1 MLRKV
6 GYVILL
12 TLSFALVLLEAQVA
26 PPLPSG
32 DSKNGKNVKLPPCKS
47 CRVLVESFEAG
58 VRKTERNKHDG
69 GDAAWEEERLGSYK
83 TSELRLVE
91 IQESLC
97 NDVTRGSSQCHNL
110 AEDSEQILENWWFKH
125 QNEEPDLFKFLCIGE
140 LKVCCP
146 DHHFGPNCDPCS
158 DCHGNGQC
166 KGNGTRKGNGKCLCD
181 PGYAGD
187 GCTECALQ
195 YYEAFRDETKIL
207 CSPCHAACAN
217 STGCRGPGPRSCN
230 ACAKGYA
237 AVSGGEGGGCLD
249 VNECLEMR
257 NACQRNQF
265 CVNNEGSFTCLECD
279 RSCNGCS
286 GDGPDLCDSCAD
298 GYELRDGL
306 CTDTSGEKREQYVTM
321 TRYLTYLGLCIAT
334 CVIFQS
340 STWIASL
347 VGLAV
352 ALYISVSEYWLA
364 GSSSKDQSPTIPDHL
379 INELRGK

>member
-1 MLRKV
+1 MLREL
-6 GYVILL
+6 GYVAFL
-12 TLSFALVLLEAQVA
+12 TLFVIPLQAQV
-26 PPLPSG
+26 PPALPS
-32 DSKNGKNVKLPPCKS
+32 SEKSEKNAKLPPCRA
-47 CRVLVESFEAG
+47 CRVLVNSFEDG
-58 VRKTERNKHDG
+58 MRKTERNKHDG

-83 TSELRLVE
+83 TSEVRLVE

-110 AEDSEQILENWWFKH
+110 AEDNEHLIEEWWVKH
-125 QNEEPDLFKFLCIGE
+125 QTEEPDLFQYLCIDQ
-140 LKVCCP
+140 LAVCCP
-146 DHHFGPNCDPCS
+146 NLHFGPNCEPCS

-181 PGYAGD
+181 AGYAGEA
-187 GCTECALQ
+187 CTECALQ
-195 YYEAFRDETKIL
+195 YYEAFRDESKIL
-207 CSPCHAACAN
+207 CSPCHVACLN
-217 STGCRGPGPRSCN
+217 GTGCRGAGPRNCN
-230 ACAKGYA
+230 SCAKGWA
-237 AVSGGEGGGCLD
+237 TLSGGEKQGCID
-249 VNECLEMR
+249 VNECLEVR

-265 CVNNEGSFTCLECD
+265 CVNTEGSHTCINCD

-286 GDGPDLCDSCAD
+286 GDGPDLCNTCAD

-306 CTDTSGEKREQYVTM
+306 CTDTAGEKREHYVTM

-352 ALYISVSEYWLA
+352 ALYISVSEYWLS
-364 GSSSKDQSPTIPDHL
+364 GSTTKGTSPTIPDHL
-379 INELRGK
+379 MEELRGK

>member
-1 MLRKV
+1 MLKKL
-6 GYVILL
+6 GYVYLL
-12 TLSFALVLLEAQVA
+12 TVTAFLVLSLEAQVA
-26 PPLPSG
+26 PPLPPSS
-32 DSKNGKNVKLPPCKS
+32 DKNGKNVKLPACKS
-47 CRVLVESFEAG
+47 CRVFVESFESG
-58 VRKTERNKHDG
+58 MRKTERNKHDG

-97 NDVTRGSSQCHNL
+97 NDVTRGRTQCHNF
-110 AEDSEQILENWWFKH
+110 AEDNEHVIEEWWFKH
-125 QNEEPDLFKFLCIGE
+125 QNEEQELFKYLCIDT
-140 LKVCCP
+140 LAVCCP
-146 DHHFGPNCDPCS
+146 DNHFGANCESCS

-181 PGYAGD
+181 SGYAGE
-187 GCTECALQ
+187 GCTECAMQ
-195 YYEAFRDETKIL
+195 FYEAFRDEEKLL

-217 STGCRGPGPRSCN
+217 STGCKGPGPRSCN
-230 ACAKGYA
+230 TCSKGWVA
-237 AVSGGEGGGCLD
+237 ASGEGSGCMD
-249 VNECLEMR
+249 INECLEVR

-265 CVNNEGSFTCLECD
+265 CVNKEGSFACIDCD
-279 RSCNGCS
+279 KSCSGCT
-286 GDGPDLCDSCAD
+286 GDGPDLCTVCAD
-298 GYELRDGL
+298 GYELRNGL
-306 CTDTSGEKREQYVTM
+306 CTDTAGEKRDQYVTM

-364 GSSSKDQSPTIPDHL
+364 GSANKGTSPTIPDHL
-379 INELRGK
+379 LNELRGD